1 LYQVTPRSRIPTRA
15 IPLLAALLLLP
26 HRGEGQANAC
36 SDSSASGNRPDQNLY
51 CIRLLPTGNAESA
64 SGTAALEWDR
74 GPFTI
79 PVNRDGTMRYAVT
92 FDLQGLPGPVNRRG
106 ALVAWAAPPTLSPLV
121 RLGVVRNGRV
131 TIGPVALDR
140 FLLLVS
146 NEPDSLAR
154 DRRGALVLRGES
166 ASNRLRPAEMFQ
178 IALGG
183 LQAPGAKMPMEH
195 QHHGAMADS
204 LGWTTVPMQPGFAM
218 LPSEMALRPGEKAW
232 LPAEPAAGRRIAR
245 PQQVVVL
252 QDGDTLDLEAGLVR
266 KTIAGRSYT
275 MFGFNG
281 QLPGPLLRV
290 DQGTEVVVRFRN
302 RLPLPS
308 TIHWHGI
315 RLEARFDGVPGLAQ
329 PPVAP
334 GDSFTYHLRFPDAGL
349 YWYHPHVRE
358 DIQQDLGLYGNIF
371 VPPPASA
378 GWPAARE
385 EFLLLDDLLVTDD
398 GLVPYG
404 RDTPTHAAMGRF
416 GNLFLVNGERDWTL
430 KVQAGELVRLFLTNS
445 ANARTFNL
453 GIEPDVTM
461 ELRGADL
468 GRYPRPLPV
477 DHIVIGPAE
486 RFTVDLRFPRPG
498 RYALVN
504 RIRALDHLLGRLVPV
519 VDTVGWV
526 EVGNREAGSGSQP
539 VPSVAREETGSSAV
553 PDTAMANEVASY
565 LARADSAMRRS
576 LELTVTFTG
585 LPFLS
590 ERLMKLDS
598 IFFAPVEWA
607 GTMPMMNWATTGD
620 QAHWTLRD
628 PATGKTNHAID
639 WRFKRGTLLR
649 LVLTNRRDVLH
660 GMQHPIHLHGQRFL
674 VLAVGGVPN
683 PHPVW
688 KDTVIVPGG
697 GAVELLVD
705 LSNPG
710 PWMLHC
716 HIAEHL
722 DAGMM
727 TTIVVEE

>member
-1 LYQVTPRSRIPTRA
+1 M
-15 IPLLAALLLLP
+15 
-26 HRGEGQANAC
+26 
-36 SDSSASGNRPDQNLY
+36 
-51 CIRLLPTGNAESA
+51 AEEA
-64 SGTAALEWDR
+64 SGTAALEWS
-74 GPFTI
+74 PNPYTVS
-79 PVNRDGTMRYAVT
+79 VNRDGSMQYAVT
-92 FDLQGLPGPVNRRG
+92 FELAGLPRPSKRG
-106 ALVAWAAPPTLSPLV
+106 AIVAWAAPPSMSPLV
-121 RLGVVRNGRV
+121 RLGTVKNGRV

-140 FLLLVS
+140 FLILVS
-146 NEPDSLAR
+146 NEPDSGAR
-154 DRRGALVLRGES
+154 DRKGPLLLRGES
-166 ASNRLRPAEMFQ
+166 ASNRLRPPEMFQ
-178 IALGG
+178 MAIGG
-183 LQAPGAKMPMEH
+183 LTTPGATPMTSEH
-195 QHHGAMADS
+195 HHHEGGPDS

-218 LPSEMALRPGEKAW
+218 LPSEMALKPKEKAW
-232 LPAEPAAGRRIAR
+232 LPQEGAERGLAEREPMAR
-245 PQQVVVL
+245 AQQIIVL
-252 QDGDTLDLEAGLVR
+252 KQGDTLDLEAGLVR
-266 KTIAGRSYT
+266 KTIGGRTYT

-290 DQGTEVVVRFRN
+290 NQATEIVVRFRN
-302 RLPLPS
+302 SLPLPS
-308 TIHWHGI
+308 TIHWHGL
-315 RLEARFDGVPGLAQ
+315 RQDARFDGVPDMGQ

-334 GDSFTYHLRFPDAGL
+334 GQFFTYHLRFPDAGL
-349 YWYHPHVRE
+349 FWYHPHVRE

-378 GWPAARE
+378 GWPVARE

-404 RDTPTHAAMGRF
+404 ATTPTHAAMGRF
-416 GNLFLVNGERDWTL
+416 GNLFLVNGERDWNL
-430 KVQAGELVRLFLTNS
+430 KVKAGELVRLFLTNT

-453 GIEPDVTM
+453 GIAPDVSM

-468 GRYPRPLPV
+468 GRYPSPIAV
-477 DHIVIGPAE
+477 NHVVIGPAE
-486 RFTVDLRFPRPG
+486 RYVVDVRFPKAG

-504 RIRALDHLLGRLVPV
+504 RIRALDHLYGRFVPV

-526 EVGNREAGSGSQP
+526 EVEGREPRTVSRDGDSPGATRGAS
-539 VPSVAREETGSSAV
+539 SVDSVIATEVSSF
-553 PDTAMANEVASY
+553 
-565 LARADSAMRRS
+565 LRRADSAERRT
-576 LELTVTFTG
+576 LELTVSFTG
-585 LPFLS
+585 LPWLS

-620 QAHWTLRD
+620 QAHWTIRD
-628 PATGKTNHAID
+628 PATGRTNHAID
-639 WRFKRGTLLR
+639 WHFTRGTLLR
-649 LVLTNRRDVLH
+649 LTLSNRRDVLH

-674 VLAVGGVPN
+674 VLSVGGVAN

-697 GAVELLVD
+697 GAVEVLVD

-727 TTIVVEE
+727 STIVVQ

>member
-1 LYQVTPRSRIPTRA
+1 LYYITPLPQLLIRA
-15 IPLLAALLLLP
+15 LPLVAAFLLLP
-26 HRGEGQANAC
+26 HRLEGQLNAC
-36 SDSSASGNRPDQNLY
+36 SDSTLAGNRPSQNLY
-51 CIRLLPTGNAESA
+51 CIRLLPTGHAEQA

-74 GPFTI
+74 GPYAVS
-79 PVNRDGTMRYAVT
+79 VNRDGIMQFDVT
-92 FDLQGLPGPVNRRG
+92 FELQGLPQPASPGG
-106 ALVAWAAPPTLSPLV
+106 AFVAWAAPPTMSPMI
-121 RLGVVRNGRV
+121 RLGTVRNGRSTV
-131 TIGPVALDR
+131 GPVALDR
-140 FLLLVS
+140 FLVVIS
-146 NEPDSLAR
+146 NEPDSLAQ
-154 DRRGALVLRGES
+154 DRKGALILRGES
-166 ASNRLRPAEMFQ
+166 ASNRLRPPEMFQ

-183 LQAPGAKMPMEH
+183 LRTDASAMPAGA
-195 QHHGAMADS
+195 QHHHGGASDS
-204 LGWTTVPMQPGFAM
+204 LGWTTVPMEPEFAM
-218 LPSEMALRPGEKAW
+218 LPSEMALRPQVTSW
-232 LPAEPAAGRRIAR
+232 LPPGTGGQMVR
-245 PQQVVVL
+245 PRQIEIL
-252 QDGDTLDLEAGLVR
+252 KDGDTLDLEAGLVR
-266 KTIAGRSYT
+266 RTLAGRGYT

-290 DQGTEVVVRFRN
+290 ERGTTLVVRFRN

-315 RLEARFDGVPGLAQ
+315 RLEARFDGVPGLTQ

-349 YWYHPHVRE
+349 FWYHPHVRE
-358 DIQQDLGLYGNIF
+358 DIQQDLGLYGNLF
-371 VPPPASA
+371 VPPPATA

-385 EFLLLDDLLVTDD
+385 EFLLLDDLLVNDD

-416 GNLFLVNGERDWTL
+416 GNLFLVNGESDWKL
-430 KVQAGELVRLFLTNS
+430 KVGAGELVRLFLTNT

-453 GIEPDVTM
+453 SLSPDVSLQ
-461 ELRGADL
+461 LRGADL
-468 GRYPRPLPV
+468 GRYPEPLTV
-477 DHIVIGPAE
+477 DHVVIGPAE
-486 RFTVDLRFPRPG
+486 RYVVDLRFPKPG

-504 RIRALDHLLGRLVPV
+504 RVRALDHLYGRFVPV
-519 VDTVGWV
+519 VDTLGWI
-526 EVGNREAGSGSQP
+526 EVGATGTGQRSPHASAIRHP
-539 VPSVAREETGSSAV
+539 PSDTLMAR
-553 PDTAMANEVASY
+553 EVASY
-565 LARADSAMRRS
+565 VARAETAERRE
-576 LELTVTFTG
+576 LELTVKFEG

-607 GTMPMMNWATTGD
+607 GTMPMMNWATTGT
-620 QAHWTLRD
+620 QARWAIRD
-628 PATGKTNHAID
+628 PASGAENHAIH
-639 WRFKRGTLLR
+639 WRFRRGTLLR
-649 LVLTNRRDVLH
+649 LTLTGRRDVLH
-660 GMQHPIHLHGQRFL
+660 AMQHPIHLHGQRFL
-674 VLAVGGVPN
+674 VLSVGGVPN

-697 GAVELLVD
+697 GTVELLVD

>member
-1 LYQVTPRSRIPTRA
+1 VAGI
-15 IPLLAALLLLP
+15 
-26 HRGEGQANAC
+26 
-36 SDSSASGNRPDQNLY
+36 RPDQNLY
-51 CIRLLPTGNAESA
+51 CIRLLPTGVAEEA
-64 SGTAALEWDR
+64 SGTAALEWS
-74 GPFTI
+74 PNPYTVS
-79 PVNRDGTMRYAVT
+79 VNRDGSMQYAVT
-92 FDLQGLPGPVNRRG
+92 FELAGLPAPAKRG
-106 ALVAWAAPPTLSPLV
+106 AIVAWAAPPSMSPLV
-121 RLGVVRNGRV
+121 RLGTVRNGRV

-140 FLLLVS
+140 FLILVS
-146 NEPDSLAR
+146 NEPDSSAR
-154 DRRGALVLRGES
+154 DRKGPLLLRGES
-166 ASNRLRPAEMFQ
+166 ASNRLRPPEMFQ
-178 IALGG
+178 MALGG
-183 LQAPGAKMPMEH
+183 LATPGAAPGAVGD
-195 QHHGAMADS
+195 HHHEGGADS
-204 LGWTTVPMQPGFAM
+204 LGWTTVPMQRGFAM
-218 LPSEMALRPGEKAW
+218 LPSEMALRPGERAW
-232 LPAEPAAGRRIAR
+232 LPAGGGPMVR
-245 PQQVVVL
+245 PQQVL
-252 QDGDTLDLEAGLVR
+252 QLKGGDTLDLEAGLVR
-266 KTIAGRSYT
+266 KTLAGRTYT

-290 DQGTEVVVRFRN
+290 DQGTEIVVRFHN

-308 TIHWHGI
+308 TIHWHGL
-315 RLEARFDGVPGLAQ
+315 RQDARFDGVPDMSQ

-334 GDSFTYHLRFPDAGL
+334 GQFFTYHLRFPDAGL
-349 YWYHPHVRE
+349 FWYHPHVRE

-404 RDTPTHAAMGRF
+404 ATTPTHAAMGRF
-416 GNLFLVNGERDWTL
+416 GNLFLVNGESDWKL
-430 KVQAGELVRLFLTNS
+430 KVKAGELVRLFLTNT

-453 GIEPDVTM
+453 GIGPDVSM

-468 GRYPRPLPV
+468 GRYPSPLPV
-477 DHIVIGPAE
+477 DHVVIGPAE
-486 RFTVDLRFPRPG
+486 RYVVDVRFPKAG

-504 RIRALDHLLGRLVPV
+504 RIRAMDHLYGRFVPV

-526 EVGNREAGSGSQP
+526 EVGERGTGT
-539 VPSVAREETGSSAV
+539 VIPSAARDGGTGARDTGARGMPSSVIRSLA
-553 PDTAMANEVASY
+553 PLGTAHPSSDTTMANEVSNF
-565 LARADSAMRRS
+565 LSRADSAERRT
-576 LELTVTFTG
+576 LELTVNFTG
-585 LPFLS
+585 LPWLS

-620 QAHWTLRD
+620 QAHWTIRD
-628 PATGKTNHAID
+628 PVSGKANHAID

-649 LVLTNRRDVLH
+649 LTLSNRRDVLH

-674 VLAVGGVPN
+674 VLSVGGVAN

-688 KDTVIVPGG
+688 KDTAIVPGG

-727 TTIVVEE
+727 STIVVQ